1 MKLKDSYL
9 SRRRLLCNML
19 GGSAATLGAGLA
31 VPLVQYAGN
40 FQDEPLPDFLKL
52 EKEDY
57 DVAPGASRI
66 VKYGALPVLLFR
78 ASEQASELRAFVAIC
93 THFDCTV
100 NYQADHNRIF
110 CACHEGCYDLDGNVT
125 SGPPPAPLRK
135 MYFTFQDDTLILAL
149 EKENL
154 EKASSTTEA

>member
-1 MKLKDSYL
+1 MKLQDSYL
-9 SRRRLLCNML
+9 TRRRLLCNML
-19 GGSAATLGAGLA
+19 GGGAVTLGAGLT

-40 FQDEPLPDFLKL
+40 FQEEPLPDFLKL
-52 EKEDY
+52 AKDDY
-57 DVAPGASRI
+57 DVAPGQSRI
-66 VKYGALPVLLFR
+66 VKYGSLPVLVMR
-78 ASEQASELRAFVAIC
+78 ASEQAELRVFVAVC

-100 NYQADHNRIF
+100 SYQADHQRIF

-135 MYFTFQDDTLILAL
+135 MHFQLQGDTLILAL

-154 EKASSTTEA
+154 EKASATTQA